1 MDQKKIG
8 GFLRELR
15 NEKGLTQEQLAEMLG
30 VTNRSIS
37 RWETG
42 ATMPE
47 FDLLIQVAEYFGVS
61 ADEILDGER
70 KPESAN
76 PDGKDILFK
85 VADYG
90 ASENIA
96 FSKHLRV
103 ILCAGLLALSGYSVI
118 QQIGGAGIFGYAAD
132 FLLGF
137 AFGALICGALY
148 TSKYMSKIRA
158 FKLKLLG
165 KIK

>member
-15 NEKGLTQEQLAEMLG
+15 NERGVTQERLAEMLG
-30 VTNRSIS
+30 VTNRSVS

-42 ATMPE
+42 ATKPD
-47 FDLLIQVAEYFGVS
+47 FDLLIQIAEYFGVS

-70 KPESAN
+70 KPESAS
-76 PDGKDILFK
+76 PDGKDTLLK
-85 VADYG
+85 VADYSS
-90 ASENIA
+90 SENIA
-96 FSKHLRV
+96 FSKKLR
-103 ILCAGLLALSGYSVI
+103 IISCAGLFALSGYSLL
-118 QQIGGAGIFGYAAD
+118 QHIGGAGIFGYAAD

-137 AFGALICGALY
+137 TFGALICGALY
-148 TSKYMSKIRA
+148 TGKYMSKIRA
-158 FKLKLLG
+158 FKLRLLG

>member
-42 ATMPE
+42 ATMPD

-70 KPESAN
+70 KPKSAN

-85 VADYG
+85 VADYS

-118 QQIGGAGIFGYAAD
+118 Q
-132 FLLGF
+132 
-137 AFGALICGALY
+137 
-148 TSKYMSKIRA
+148 
-158 FKLKLLG
+158 
-165 KIK
+165 